1 MKNFKNILL
10 SALVLINGLPLP
22 AMALNA
28 RTSGSVSNNFL
39 FIENAVDKEYLITP
53 SLLDPRFSGSNT
65 WVKYGT
71 TQVSLGYFGYV
82 GWLTPA
88 NYYQDLWIDNS
99 PIDGPFRGSRCYK
112 GTQCPESGFIAG
124 QGTDKNGVYH
134 VQVAPVAGVVGGAYG
149 FASLTDSAYEYFRN
163 MPTGSSET
171 YVFNRCYT
179 SVNYDYSSGERC
191 KDQNSGL
198 WNYINYTLTKRGHLS
213 LESTNAFQE
222 LWVAS
227 DGTPGIAK
235 DSGYCELGIVD
246 NNDGIICKMVKYNLQ
261 QSTNLTA
268 SLTFRAYIDT
278 DMLGFTPTATSVK
291 YSGDG
296 STWYNYNASTIYYNV
311 FKTSGE
317 YIHIFLS
324 KNFLKKLVEAGVSI
338 TNSQPFTFGFYNGLT
353 PESGHYQ
360 FTPSLQLNIVPKEYG
375 ISILSSDNTT
385 SASGSGTIGDS
396 NPIEMSYRV
405 TVSGPRQADTITA
418 QVIGDSATVDGVPYC
433 LFQSAQDGIS
443 VPVPAYLQYNS
454 RSGGV
459 IQKRNSC
466 SEAAI
471 EMGDAQWQQTPWDM
485 NNTDDGSY
493 FMTDLKLLFPMNDP
507 RSLFTVTGNNWEGV
521 VSATGEIK
529 VTANWMGVTQ

>member
-1 MKNFKNILL
+1 
-10 SALVLINGLPLP
+10 
-22 AMALNA
+22 
-28 RTSGSVSNNFL
+28 
-39 FIENAVDKEYLITP
+39 
-53 SLLDPRFSGSNT
+53 
-65 WVKYGT
+65 
-71 TQVSLGYFGYV
+71 
-82 GWLTPA
+82 
-88 NYYQDLWIDNS
+88 
-99 PIDGPFRGSRCYK
+99 
-112 GTQCPESGFIAG
+112 
-124 QGTDKNGVYH
+124 
-134 VQVAPVAGVVGGAYG
+134 
-149 FASLTDSAYEYFRN
+149 